1 MKNVQKKW
9 FGSVAGAC
17 GLGLAAAALIAVPG
31 SMAQDAGPAA
41 RAVRLSNVE
50 GQVQL
55 SQGNTVLAAQALV
68 NTPLFEGTRIS
79 TSDDGRAEI
88 QFEDGSI
95 ARVSPSSSMTLRELR
110 QQGNSTDTL
119 LGLDS
124 GLGYFELQGD
134 TPTDHIRVQFGGDT
148 VTTSGFSVLRI
159 NLDNPPGEVAVFSG
173 NAHLEGGNTIALDL
187 HGGESVKLNEA
198 DPGNYALSEAI
209 EPDSWDAWNSDRD
222 QSLTTQ
228 EADRTAA
235 TNSVPNSNNPAWS
248 DLDSNGN
255 WYNVPG
261 QGYVWSPYEAQNS
274 GWDPYGCGSWVST
287 PAFGYA
293 WVSCEPWGFM
303 PYASG
308 IWSYY
313 DGFGWGWA
321 PGGGGPWWGGG
332 GWALN
337 IGNAPF
343 RYHPPDRPRGRPI
356 KPIGGDG
363 PIRAGG
369 RYEPNPV
376 IAVNRL
382 HDTVGGPPIRVRGGP
397 VNFAGNTVQPLRPVA
412 SRPNYPAGFTGGS
425 RTEFNRTGS
434 NSGTAGGVRYGYIQS
449 PNAGVYGRQGTQ
461 GNGNL
466 APRPSGGPARAPA
479 YYGGYSGRPA
489 APSGGGAR
497 PSAPARSYGGY
508 SGGASAARPSG
519 GGGSFSG
526 GGASHSSGGGY
537 SGGAAPSA
545 GGGGGASHGGGGGG
559 GGGGHH

>member
-1 MKNVQKKW
+1 MKIVGNW
-9 FGSVAGAC
+9 FGPVVGVL
-17 GLGLAAAALIAVPG
+17 GFGLAAAMLTSGPG
-31 SMAQDAGPAA
+31 LMAQNAGPAA

-68 NTPLFEGTRIS
+68 NTPLFEGTEIK
-79 TSDDGRAEI
+79 TSEDGRAEI

-95 ARVSPSSSMTLRELR
+95 ARVSPSSSLILGELR
-110 QQGNSTDTL
+110 QQGDSSDTL
-119 LGLDS
+119 LVLNS

-134 TPTDHIRVQFGGDT
+134 TSTDHIRVQFDGNT
-148 VTTSGFSVLRI
+148 VTTSGFSVLRV

-187 HGGESVKLNEA
+187 HGGESVKLNGA

-222 QSLTTQ
+222 QALTSQ

-248 DLDSNGN
+248 DLDANGN

-261 QGYVWSPYEAQNS
+261 QGNVWSPYEAQNS

-287 PAFGYA
+287 PAYGYA
-293 WVSCEPWGFM
+293 WASCEPWGFM

-308 IWSYY
+308 IWNYY

-321 PGGGGPWWGGG
+321 PGLGVPWWGGG
-332 GWALN
+332 GWGFN
-337 IGNAPF
+337 VGNAPF
-343 RYHPPDRPRGRPI
+343 KYHPPNRPRGVPIRP
-356 KPIGGDG
+356 GDGG

-382 HDTVGGPPIRVRGGP
+382 HDTTVGPPIRVRGAP
-397 VNFAGNTVQPLRPVA
+397 VTVAGNTVQPLRPIA
-412 SRPNYPAGFTGGS
+412 SRPTYAGEFSGGTRPVTNPGTG
-425 RTEFNRTGS
+425 
-434 NSGTAGGVRYGYIQS
+434 GGVRYGYIQS
-449 PNAGVYGRQGTQ
+449 PNAGVYGRPA
-461 GNGNL
+461 NGNTAGG
-466 APRPSGGPARAPA
+466 APRYPA
-479 YYGGYSGRPA
+479 YYGGYS
-489 APSGGGAR
+489 AR
-497 PSAPARSYGGY
+497 PSAPPSRGGSGGGGASASRSYGG
-508 SGGASAARPSG
+508 SG
-519 GGGSFSG
+519 GGSNS
-526 GGASHSSGGGY
+526 GASHSSGGGF

-559 GGGGHH
+559 GGGGGHH